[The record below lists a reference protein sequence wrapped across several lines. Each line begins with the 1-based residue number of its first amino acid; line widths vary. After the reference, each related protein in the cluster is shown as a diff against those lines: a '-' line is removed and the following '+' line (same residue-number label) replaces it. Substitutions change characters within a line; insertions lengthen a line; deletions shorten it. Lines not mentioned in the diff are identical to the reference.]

1 MDALVGLVHAHGHL
15 TSRLADVDAQRLG
28 VGDIALRRHAERV
41 RTGWD
46 GERVVCEAACVATTT
61 QAGATL
67 AHALCALR
75 GTIRMA
81 SLASLSL
88 GGRVSLGRPQTAALR
103 ASSSKPRAVATPFVV
118 RAAQVAVKTAG
129 GADKGTAE
137 LSLKTAGD
145 NSTGLVH
152 KYLVITQ
159 TNKRQVRGSGPTPL
173 NCTTPRH
180 RARCGG
186 AAEAA
191 GGRRSSGRCVVAV
204 AARRTQST
212 LGPRPNAS
220 PA

>member
-28 VGDIALRRHAERV
+28 VGHIALRRHAERV

-81 SLASLSL
+81 LLASLSL

-159 TNKRQVRGSGPTPL
+159 TNKRQVRGSGPTPTQL
-173 NCTTPRH
+173 HDASPSGTL
-180 RARCGG
+180 GG
-186 AAEAA
+186 RSG